1 MTITRKSILKGK
13 NSRLMLAILSSV
25 LIIALLVVYAFLTLP
40 DIFKART
47 VTVTGTITASDITL
61 DKITFT
67 NTGCGSEHVASIS
80 PSGDNSGFYEIS
92 LANGYSYNVTI
103 AWNNGTI
110 VNEAEVGILLVDT
123 LNASVEKNWIVQ
135 P

>member
-1 MTITRKSILKGK
+1 M
-13 NSRLMLAILSSV
+13 
-25 LIIALLVVYAFLTLP
+25 
-40 DIFKART
+40 FKARK
-47 VTVTGTITASDITL
+47 VTVTGTITASEITL

-67 NTGCGSEHVASIS
+67 NTGCGSEHVAGIS

-110 VNEAEVGILLVDT
+110 VNEAEVGVLLVDT
-123 LNASVEKNWIVQ
+123 LNTSVEKNWIVQ